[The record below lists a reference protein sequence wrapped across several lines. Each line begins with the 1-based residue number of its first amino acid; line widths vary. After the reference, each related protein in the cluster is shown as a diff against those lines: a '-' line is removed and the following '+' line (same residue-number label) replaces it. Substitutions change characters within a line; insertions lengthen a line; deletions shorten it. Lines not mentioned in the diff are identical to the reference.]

1 MRRTKSREA
10 EPIWRL
16 AQVGHRVCAILKD
29 TESNYGALK
38 HRVPTV
44 FRPRLGDHQN
54 VEPGIMTVS

>member
-16 AQVGHRVCAILKD
+16 AQGGSSGSCNSKD